1 VGEVWTEVQTR
12 GERFFWNGST
22 ILGLGRMAI
31 RPFFVFFNWSDNS
44 YFHIKFNDMKSSSLQ
59 LRKISLI
66 EYLLGIQDEKTFDKI
81 ESSIQKSLKSIKP
94 VDIVFSKNEL
104 VERAE
109 FSNNQIKKGHVL
121 SQKELETQSKN
132 W

>member
-1 VGEVWTEVQTR
+1 
-12 GERFFWNGST
+12 
-22 ILGLGRMAI
+22 M
-31 RPFFVFFNWSDNS
+31 RPFFVFFNWPENS
-44 YFHIKFNDMKSSSLQ
+44 YFHTKINDMKSSSLQ

-121 SQKELETQSKN
+121 SQKELESQSKN